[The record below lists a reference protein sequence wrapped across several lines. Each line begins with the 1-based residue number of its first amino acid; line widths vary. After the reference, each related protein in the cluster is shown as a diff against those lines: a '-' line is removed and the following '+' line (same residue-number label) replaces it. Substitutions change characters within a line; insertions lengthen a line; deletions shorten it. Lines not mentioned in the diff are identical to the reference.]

1 MFHVEPQCSRAS
13 VDSVARSNPGDGT
26 KRLYG
31 ETSIIHDGSD
41 IEGVHPDA
49 VGTGNNNINR
59 KPTVEDVDDD
69 GDEVMTY
76 LEDTAAR
83 G

>member
-1 MFHVEPQCSRAS
+1 ME
-13 VDSVARSNPGDGT
+13 SVARSNPGDGT

-31 ETSIIHDGSD
+31 ESSFIRDGSD

-49 VGTGNNNINR
+49 VHADVKKIN
-59 KPTVEDVDDD
+59 KKATVEDFDDD
-69 GDEVMTY
+69 RDHPMSY
-76 LEDTAAR
+76 LEDTEAR